1 LVENGLCCLDVE
13 GEVEKSKPKN
23 ILPFYFLCLSFPQ
36 KKYEAYLGL
45 HCSKSSREE
54 ATKKTH

>member
-1 LVENGLCCLDVE
+1 
-13 GEVEKSKPKN
+13 VEKNKPKN

-45 HCSKSSREE
+45 HCSKSSRE